1 MTQTAKNYADALYD
15 LAWDEQLS
23 EELLPQLRGIRD
35 LLREN
40 PDYVRLLSAANL
52 PLEERLGVLDEAL
65 KGRVHPYV
73 LNFMK
78 ILLERGH
85 LGSFRDCFTRYRARY
100 AQDHGI
106 LEATAVTARPL
117 SLPMLDKLSKRLS
130 ELTGQKI
137 ELDNRVDPSVLGG
150 VRLEYSGRQLDG
162 TLRQRLAGIE
172 KTLSETVL

>member
-1 MTQTAKNYADALYD
+1 MTQTAKNYADALYE
-15 LAWDEQLS
+15 LGWDEGLTD
-23 EELLPQLRGIRD
+23 ELLPQLKGIRD

-40 PDYVRLLSAANL
+40 PDYPRLLSAANL
-52 PLEERLGVLDEAL
+52 PLAERLGVLDEAL

-78 ILLERGH
+78 ILVERNH
-85 LGSFRDCFTRYRARY
+85 VDCFRDCYVRFRARY
-100 AQDHGI
+100 AKDHGI
-106 LEATAVTARPL
+106 MEATAVTARPL
-117 SLPMLDKLSKRLS
+117 SLPMLDKLGKRLS

-137 ELDNRVDPSVLGG
+137 NLYNRVDPSVLGG
-150 VRLEYSGRQLDG
+150 VRLEYDGRHLDG

>member
-15 LAWDEQLS
+15 LAWAEKLS
-23 EELLPQLRGIRD
+23 EEILPQLRGIRD

-40 PDYVRLLSAANL
+40 PDYVRLMSAANL
-52 PLEERLGVLDEAL
+52 PVEERLRVLDEAL
-65 KGRVHPYV
+65 RGRVHPYV
-73 LNFMK
+73 LNFTK
-78 ILLERGH
+78 ILVERGH
-85 LGSFRDCFTRYRARY
+85 LDCFRDCFVRYRARY

-106 LEATAVTARPL
+106 MQATAVTAKPL

-150 VRLEYSGRQLDG
+150 VRLEYNGRQLDG
-162 TLRQRLAGIE
+162 TLRQRLDGIE

>member
-15 LAWDEQLS
+15 LAWDEKLS
-23 EELLPQLRGIRD
+23 EEILPQLRGIRD

-40 PDYVRLLSAANL
+40 PDYVRLMSAANL
-52 PLEERLGVLDEAL
+52 PVEERLRVLDEAL
-65 KGRVHPYV
+65 RGRVHPYV
-73 LNFMK
+73 LNFTK
-78 ILLERGH
+78 ILVERGH
-85 LGSFRDCFTRYRARY
+85 LDCFRDCFVRYRARS

-106 LEATAVTARPL
+106 MQATAKPL

-150 VRLEYSGRQLDG
+150 VRLEYNGRQLDG
-162 TLRQRLAGIE
+162 TLRQRLDGIE